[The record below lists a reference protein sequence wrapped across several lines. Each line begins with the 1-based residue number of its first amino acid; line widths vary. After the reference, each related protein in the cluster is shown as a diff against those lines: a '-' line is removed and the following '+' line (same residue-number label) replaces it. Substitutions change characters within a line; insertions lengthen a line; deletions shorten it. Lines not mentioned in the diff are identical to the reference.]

1 MEGGGQG
8 LEDGLPTLMRSVSDV
23 MDDVKYGMTFAP
35 TKFNLA
41 AVGMHE
47 RGAGFN
53 YGGDKFT
60 FNIYSPKA
68 LDSVTAAREAKKAAQ
83 KITMGFI

>member
-1 MEGGGQG
+1 MVLGLGEGWNDEYNNLKKQI
-8 LEDGLPTLMRSVSDV
+8 EN
-23 MDDVKYGMTFAP
+23 GMTFAP
-35 TKFNLA
+35 TNVNLPT
-41 AVGMHE
+41 VGMHE

-53 YGGDKFT
+53 YGGGNFT

-83 KITMGFI
+83 KMAMGFI